1 MVAALAAR
9 FRDLDLAEEAYAEA
23 CARAV
28 TAWAGDPPQDP
39 VAWLYRTATRVA
51 FDQLRRRQVRRR
63 HAEAERPLLEEA
75 GDEEADD
82 LLDTSLI
89 PDERLRLIFVCCH
102 PALAEEAR
110 VALTLKTVCRLDT
123 DEIARAFL
131 VPEPTLAQR
140 LVRAKRKIAEA
151 GVPFEVPGPQRW
163 AERLSAVL
171 STLEVAYSL
180 AHADAGGAGAR
191 ADFGPEMLG
200 LARLLAKL
208 VPDEPDVLALAAT
221 IHFAEARRPAR
232 VDVAG
237 LMITLAHQ
245 DPARWDHALIARGDA
260 YLRRGFAL
268 QEQSVR
274 LLKAGIH
281 AAWCRRRRLGE
292 PPPWPKVLA
301 LYDAL
306 LALREDPFVRLN
318 RIVALAEVE
327 GVEAAWAEF
336 EMLVPARLGQQLSY
350 RALEADLLRKRGRI
364 AEAAAAYRKA
374 LDLQPSSAEAK
385 WLQQQLDSCG

>member
-9 FRDLDLAEEAYAEA
+9 LRDLDLAEEAYAEA

-28 TAWAGDPPQDP
+28 TAWTENPPQDP
-39 VAWLYRTATRVA
+39 AAWLYRAATRVA
-51 FDQLRRRQVRRR
+51 LDQLRRRQVRRR
-63 HAEAERPLLEEA
+63 HAEAERPLLTEA
-75 GDEEADD
+75 EDEEADD
-82 LLDTSLI
+82 MLDASLI

-151 GVPFEVPGPQRW
+151 GVSFEVPGPQRW

-180 AHADAGGAGAR
+180 AHADAAGAGAR
-191 ADFGPEMLG
+191 ADFGPDMLG
-200 LARLLAKL
+200 LARLLAEL

-232 VDVAG
+232 VDAAG
-237 LMITLAHQ
+237 MMIPLAEQ
-245 DPARWDHALIARGDA
+245 DPARWDKTLIARGDA

-268 QEQSVR
+268 QQQSIR

-281 AAWCRRRRLGE
+281 AAWCRRRSLEE

-306 LALREDPFVRLN
+306 LGLRDDPFVSLN

-327 GVEAAWAEF
+327 GVEAALAAF
-336 EMLVPARLGQQLSY
+336 EALDSARFEGHLAY
-350 RALEADLLRKRGRI
+350 HVLEADLMRRLGRR
-364 AEAAAAYRKA
+364 AEAAGAYRRA
-374 LDLQPSSAEAK
+374 LGLQPTQAEAA
-385 WLQQQLDSCG
+385 WLRRQLESCS